1 MTHKK
6 FRFDIKKAIAAC
18 TAAGLF
24 VCGGMVYADEL
35 SAADAPNITVGAFAE
50 GAGEAVQG
58 LSAADCAGAAINA
71 GYKLIDGHKMVP
83 VRFVAEE
90 LGYKVS
96 WTDDEQK
103 VVLSGKNEIVMY
115 IGRDDYNIDGTAQKL
130 GAAPALVNDST
141 TYVPVELIE
150 NSIGAKIF
158 DVDDEILTVAV
169 PTQVS
174 VNSVSTDENGFTS
187 VSVTDSV
194 RGEVILYIGEDTE
207 ISVGG
212 SEGSVEDI
220 KTLAD
225 GQAIKVCYGSAMTMS
240 LPPQTTALA
249 VEIAAVSDNA
259 EVPETVEF
267 EGVITEVGEDYIVI
281 NENDIERQ
289 LTIPADM
296 KMSGVK
302 DKRIYM
308 FDDLTVGSTVKG
320 ERSSIET
327 RSLPPISLAVSL
339 QIVSLAE

>member
-1 MTHKK
+1 MTQRK
-6 FRFDIKKAIAAC
+6 FKFDIKKAIAAC

-35 SAADAPNITVGAFAE
+35 TAGLAADTNI
-50 GAGEAVQG
+50 EAVQG
-58 LSAADCAGAAINA
+58 LSSADCAGAAINA
-71 GYKLIDGHKMVP
+71 GYKLINGHKMIP

-90 LGYKVS
+90 LGYEVS
-96 WTDDEQK
+96 WTDEEQK
-103 VVLSGKNEIVMY
+103 VALSGANEITMY
-115 IGRDDYNIDGTAQKL
+115 IGRDEYTIDGAAKQL
-130 GAAPALVNDST
+130 GVAPVLVDDSF
-141 TYVPVELIE
+141 TYVPVELVE

-174 VNSVSTDENGFTS
+174 VNSISTDENGFTS

-194 RGEVILYIGEDTE
+194 RGEVILYIGEDTK
-207 ISVGG
+207 IAVGDK
-212 SEGSVEDI
+212 EGSAEDI
-220 KTLAD
+220 KSLES
-225 GQAIKVCYGSAMTMS
+225 GQAINVCYGAAMTMS
-240 LPPQTTALA
+240 LPPQTTALSI
-249 VEIAAVSDNA
+249 EIAAGATDDA

-281 NENDIERQ
+281 NENEAERQ

-308 FDDLTVGSTVKG
+308 FDDLTVGSMVKG
-320 ERSSIET
+320 TRSSIET